1 MKILFINNW
10 MHPKN
15 ENALMSYK
23 NIQFTIIK
31 GEHELGNYNLCDFDC
46 VYSPCLP
53 INVCNYPNTK
63 FIFGPHFSIFPEE
76 KIGIIK
82 GNNSVYIQ
90 PSNWVK
96 QLWSDNTKYA
106 HISRG
111 LTIKTLPF
119 GVDSDKYC
127 KNNNIVE
134 KQQVFI
140 YFKQRNPSELEL
152 IKNYLDK
159 KNIIYKIFNY
169 NERYEEN
176 DYLNYLH
183 NSSYGIWV
191 GRHESQ
197 GFALEEA
204 LSCDVPLLVWNVKS
218 MNQEYG
224 SSYDDIPGSSIPYW
238 DERCG
243 EYFTDIDDLE
253 HLHTKLLNNIHNYKP
268 REFILENLSIE
279 VCENKLFNLINNIN
293 L

>member
-1 MKILFINNW
+1 MKILFLKNW
-10 MHPKN
+10 IHAKN
-15 ENALMSYK
+15 ENALMNYK
-23 NIQFTIIK
+23 NIHFTIINE
-31 GEHELGNYNLCDFDC
+31 EHELNNYNLDDFDC

-53 INVCNYPNTK
+53 INVSKYPNNK
-63 FIFGPHFSIFPEE
+63 FIFGPHFSVLPDDRLIP
-76 KIGIIK
+76 IK
-82 GNNSVYIQ
+82 GINSVYIQ
-90 PSNWVK
+90 PSEWVSK
-96 QLWSDNTKYA
+96 FWSDNIKYN
-106 HISRG
+106 IVNG
-111 LTIKTLPF
+111 LNIQTLPF
-119 GVDSDKYC
+119 GVDTNKYN
-127 KNNNIVE
+127 KKKTLVE
-134 KQQVFI
+134 RQQVFI
-140 YFKQRNPSELEL
+140 YFKQRNHSELEF

-183 NSSYGIWV
+183 NSSYGIWI

-224 SSYDDIPGSSIPYW
+224 INYDDIPASTIPYW

-243 EYFTDIDDLE
+243 EFFTNLEDLE
-253 HLHTKLLNNIHNYKP
+253 ELHTKLLNNIQNYKP